1 MLYVKLLVIAAAFC
15 AYGLYSTYDYNHR
28 LDENTKVAVKQFEN
42 PELSTQI
49 RDEQYVRSNGYYMG
63 WVVIALVGGLMLVS
77 DVKNLFKK
85 VGSAACILLLC
96 LLLTGC
102 GRKPFEP
109 LKLEIVNNNEIG
121 FLLPL
126 VGDPK
131 NQSSSQNEDY
141 LKKNLVFTQQVR
153 IPQQWVSLGYET
165 SCWNGEWRD
174 AAILKKVDVSPVT
187 REWTADPNS
196 GTSNRNEAIWVMTG
210 DQVEFST
217 GWTCT
222 ARIASRDDAATFL
235 HNYAGG
241 TLEHVMDHEI
251 RAKLQAEFGLEVTD
265 LPMDELRNHATP
277 HIKRVAEDIT
287 KFFQTRGI
295 QITNFG
301 ITGGFVYKDPKISDR
316 MVEIFNMEQEKAIRL
331 AKTVAQE
338 QENKK
343 IILEADGKAKG
354 LLIEKAAEA
363 KGIQM
368 VADAKAYEMQ
378 KAKES
383 QTTYLALKTI
393 ELQKA
398 NIEKWDG
405 KLPTYYIGSSNPNTL
420 LQVPSPA
427 KVTGAESK

>member
-1 MLYVKLLVIAAAFC
+1 
-15 AYGLYSTYDYNHR
+15 
-28 LDENTKVAVKQFEN
+28 
-42 PELSTQI
+42 
-49 RDEQYVRSNGYYMG
+49 
-63 WVVIALVGGLMLVS
+63 
-77 DVKNLFKK
+77 
-85 VGSAACILLLC
+85 
-96 LLLTGC
+96 
-102 GRKPFEP
+102 
-109 LKLEIVNNNEIG
+109 
-121 FLLPL
+121 
-126 VGDPK
+126 
-131 NQSSSQNEDY
+131 
-141 LKKNLVFTQQVR
+141 
-153 IPQQWVSLGYET
+153 
-165 SCWNGEWRD
+165 
-174 AAILKKVDVSPVT
+174 
-187 REWTADPNS
+187 
-196 GTSNRNEAIWVMTG
+196 
-210 DQVEFST
+210 
-217 GWTCT
+217 
-222 ARIASRDDAATFL
+222 
-235 HNYAGG
+235 
-241 TLEHVMDHEI
+241 
-251 RAKLQAEFGLEVTD
+251 
-265 LPMDELRNHATP
+265 
-277 HIKRVAEDIT
+277 
-287 KFFQTRGI
+287 
-295 QITNFG
+295 
-301 ITGGFVYKDPKISDR
+301 